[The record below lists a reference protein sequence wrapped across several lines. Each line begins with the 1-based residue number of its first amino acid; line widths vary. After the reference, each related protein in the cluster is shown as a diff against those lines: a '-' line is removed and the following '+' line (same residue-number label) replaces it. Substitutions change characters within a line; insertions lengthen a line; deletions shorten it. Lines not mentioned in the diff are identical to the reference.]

1 MVGFKSRL
9 RWVSLLALLVLVLA
23 ACGTEEP
30 SDEGDEAL
38 GGDATEQADGGATE
52 QDTGDGGG
60 DAGGEES
67 AGRNSEWFDEEEFER
82 QLAQRDIEPEG
93 DPATPWLQAI
103 EPEYIDT
110 SEFATEGPWE
120 ICFSNAAVDNPWR
133 QTGWTSMQQQVEAL
147 GDEIETFTA
156 VDAEASDEKQI
167 SDIQGL
173 LDSGNC
179 DALIV
184 SPNTTAA
191 LTPAV
196 EQACETGIPVI
207 VFDRGVNTDCPTT
220 FIHPIGGYAFGADAA
235 EFLAEQVPEGGNVLA
250 LRILP
255 GVDVLETRYVSAQ
268 IVMEEAGINIVGAE
282 FTEGDAANTKSVI
295 TDYIQREQI
304 DGVWLDA
311 GAVGVAA
318 AEAFEDNGM
327 EVPPIT
333 GEDQQDFLTK
343 WEEDGLTA
351 VAPVYSNFQ
360 WRTPILAAQ
369 MILSGEEVPKEWV
382 LPQPL
387 ITEENRDEY
396 SNPDMPP
403 LWYGT
408 CGCED
413 LPGFPEAWQ

>member
-1 MVGFKSRL
+1 MVGLKSRL

-30 SDEGDEAL
+30 TDEGDEAL
-38 GGDATEQADGGATE
+38 GGGDATEEADGGATE
-52 QDTGDGGG
+52 GTGDDGG
-60 DAGGEES
+60 DAGGEQS
-67 AGRNSEWFDEEEFER
+67 AGRDSEWFDEEEFER
-82 QLAQRDIEPEG
+82 QLAQRDMEPEG
-93 DPATPWLQAI
+93 DPAEPWLQAI

-110 SEFATEGPWE
+110 SEFATEGPWD

-147 GDEIETFTA
+147 GDEIASFTA

-360 WRTPILAAQ
+360 WRTPILAAVK
-369 MILSGEEVPKEWV
+369 ILSGEEVPKEWV

-396 SNPDMPP
+396 SRPDMPP